1 MRFALAV
8 SMVVSIGI
16 FLSSAG
22 GCGHG
27 IFPEVSSS
35 SSTTSTSTPV
45 ANAYLYATNFR
56 DGTVSAFTRNT
67 STGALGFI
75 AKQTAGASNG
85 PEGVAVTAGND
96 LVYVANAAD
105 GNVYQYAIATSGV
118 LGSLTSLGKI
128 ASGTTP
134 QMIAIDSSDNYVYV
148 TNSGSKTVTEYVINP
163 SGTGSPGMLTFIQSF
178 GSFAGQPFGIVAH
191 PTLGLVYVNDS
202 FGLIYSFLVNSD
214 GTLSPIGTAVPANGG
229 TLANPGQMA
238 IAIDSTQSYLF
249 VDDKT
254 LGVVSVFSIQSTGA
268 LFYSGTFASSQST
281 SAIGIGSVINAGGV
295 SGANYVLTANPNVNF
310 VQPFTRTNA
319 TLAIQSAVNDP
330 SGPTG
335 LVIDPQ
341 GFFAYTGN
349 SGSGTIALLGL
360 QNTSQCGSAPVCV
373 IKNFAS
379 ESPANN
385 NAGTQFVAT
394 TH

>member
-1 MRFALAV
+1 MRFAMAV
-8 SMVVSIGI
+8 AMVVSIGF
-16 FLSSAG
+16 FLGSTG
-22 GCGHG
+22 GCGKG
-27 IFPEVSSS
+27 LFPEVT

-75 AKQTAGASNG
+75 AKIAAGASNG

-96 LVYVANAAD
+96 LVYVPNAAD
-105 GNVYQYAIATSGV
+105 GNIYQYAIVTSGV

-128 ASGTTP
+128 ISGTTP
-134 QMIAIDSSDNYVYV
+134 QMVAIDSSDNFVYV
-148 TNSGSKTVTEYVINP
+148 TNSGSKTVTEYQIG
-163 SGTGSPGMLTFIQSF
+163 SDGTLSLIGAF

-191 PTLGLVYVNDS
+191 PSLGLVYANDS
-202 FGLIYSFLVNSD
+202 AGFIYSFLVNSD
-214 GTLSPIGTAVPANGG
+214 GTLSQIGTAVPANGG

-238 IAIDSTQSYLF
+238 IAIDSTQSYLL

-254 LGVVSVFSIQSTGA
+254 LGVVSVFFISSSTGA
-268 LFYSGTFASSQST
+268 LSYSGTFAGSQST
-281 SAIGIGSVINAGGV
+281 SAIGIGAVINAGGV

-319 TLAIQSAVNDP
+319 TLTRQSAVNDP

-335 LVIDPQ
+335 LVIDPA

-349 SGSGTIALLGL
+349 SGGGTIALLGL

-373 IKNFAS
+373 IKNYAS
-379 ESPANN
+379 ESPVNN